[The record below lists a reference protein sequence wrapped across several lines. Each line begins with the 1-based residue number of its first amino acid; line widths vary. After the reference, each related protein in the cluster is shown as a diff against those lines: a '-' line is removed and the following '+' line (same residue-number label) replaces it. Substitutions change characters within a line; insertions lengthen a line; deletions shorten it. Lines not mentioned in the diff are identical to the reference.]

1 MDSLEYNYDGRKL
14 VIDRVSGAGSTSMFF
29 IMLDNYFHGQI
40 WNTELYGWRY
50 SLNEDSPL
58 TMDDIDVILADI
70 KKATDEGG

>member
-1 MDSLEYNYDGRKL
+1 MDNLEYNYDGRRL

-50 SLNEDSPL
+50 SLNEKSPI
-58 TMDDIDVILADI
+58 TGEEIEAVIEDV
-70 KKATDEGG
+70 KKAIGEDG